1 MQNPKEKYIYKY
13 GEKGLG
19 KFQVLEMAEY
29 PDGTLYLGTYGTG
42 LYKFNSKENCF
53 EQCTVSNIHYCYNL
67 SVTPHGYLAI
77 SNEKGLLIYHPET
90 REMRMI
96 DAESQLHLSAINDGC
111 GLLVCRNGETFVGGA
126 SGMTS
131 FMNTSLLTP
140 LPQYNLYFSSLA
152 VNDRLISCETPNHI
166 LDTALPFAN
175 RINLKYNENNILIT
189 VASNTLYKQHRQ
201 KIYEYRLEGF
211 SKEWSTSYNHTI
223 VYTNLNPGKYK
234 LVVREK
240 AARFT

>member
-77 SNEKGLLIYHPET
+77 SNGKGL
-90 REMRMI
+90 
-96 DAESQLHLSAINDGC
+96 AHLSSRDPGNEDDRCREPIAFISNQRRMRFI
-111 GLLVCRNGETFVGGA
+111 GL
-126 SGMTS
+126 
-131 FMNTSLLTP
+131 P
-140 LPQYNLYFSSLA
+140 
-152 VNDRLISCETPNHI
+152 
-166 LDTALPFAN
+166 
-175 RINLKYNENNILIT
+175 
-189 VASNTLYKQHRQ
+189 
-201 KIYEYRLEGF
+201 
-211 SKEWSTSYNHTI
+211 
-223 VYTNLNPGKYK
+223 
-234 LVVREK
+234 
-240 AARFT
+240 